1 MQLNAVEL
9 LAPIAS
15 TPTGATMM
23 LCGGRFT
30 TAVLNTAGLL

>member
-23 LCGGRFT
+23 LCGGTFN
-30 TAVLNTAGLL
+30 TAVLMTVGLL